1 LNGEQFPAA
10 GAPVLAQRTG
20 PPEERIAMR
29 LKPRK
34 LFVAVIALLVVPATL
49 CLKLRLVRAGQE
61 FSDSGLKVLEP
72 IRNGSLTV
80 FPVVASKSYPTGEF
94 LTLDEGLRSGDV
106 VVTEYGNVRG
116 LIRRHN
122 TSPLPHDSAEV
133 NRLVLIN
140 NSKRPLLLLAGEIV
154 AGGKQDRVIG
164 KDRIVPPESD
174 PVDLSVFCVEPGRWV
189 ATSANFGTSGATY
202 GSAAGPAA
210 VGSSN
215 ANASTL
221 MAQPSVRA
229 KAMGDKDQA
238 QVWDE
243 VRKEQQAITVEAA
256 PSPAA
261 ADRIASTSSYAV
273 VMENKDVKQEVD
285 KIAKPI
291 EQNYQS
297 LIQQLRDRKAVGV
310 VVAVNGHVI
319 WSDVFA
325 STELLEKYWPK
336 LVRSYASEAIVTQTK
351 GGKATISQAES
362 FLDDMQGRRETIES
376 EPGVF
381 RHTEVDGNGFK
392 AFALTSLLPK
402 TGFDVHV
409 AKMSE

>member
-1 LNGEQFPAA
+1 MRARFFVTL
-10 GAPVLAQRTG
+10 
-20 PPEERIAMR
+20 IAM
-29 LKPRK
+29 LT
-34 LFVAVIALLVVPATL
+34 VAAML
-49 CLKLRLVRAGQE
+49 CLKLRLAHAGQE
-61 FSDSGLKVLEP
+61 ETTSDYKVLEP
-72 IRNGSLTV
+72 IRNGNLTV

-106 VVTEYGNVRG
+106 VVTEYGNIRG
-116 LIRRHN
+116 LVRRRN
-122 TSPLPHDSAEV
+122 SPPIQHDGAEV
-133 NRLVLIN
+133 NRLALVN

-164 KDRIVPPESD
+164 MDRIVAPESD
-174 PVDLSVFCVEPGRWV
+174 PIDLSVFCVEPGRWV
-189 ATSANFGTSGATY
+189 ATSANFGTSGGTY
-202 GSAAGPAA
+202 GSVAGGAAG
-210 VGSSN
+210 GSAKASN
-215 ANASTL
+215 STV

-238 QVWDE
+238 QVWAE
-243 VRKEQQAITVEAA
+243 VKQEQQAMSTEMAIIS

-285 KIAKPI
+285 KIARPI

-297 LIQQLRDRKAVGV
+297 VIKQLRDRKAVGV
-310 VVAVNGHVI
+310 VVAVNGRVI

-336 LVRSYASEAIVTQTK
+336 LVRSYASEAIVTRTK
-351 GGKATISQAES
+351 GGKATLSQAES

-409 AKMSE
+409 AKMAE

>member
-1 LNGEQFPAA
+1 MRPKRLKLFFT
-10 GAPVLAQRTG
+10 V
-20 PPEERIAMR
+20 IAM
-29 LKPRK
+29 LA
-34 LFVAVIALLVVPATL
+34 VAATL
-49 CLKLRLVRAGQE
+49 CLKLRLAHAGQE

-106 VVTEYGNVRG
+106 VVTEYGNVQG
-116 LIRRHN
+116 LVRRHN
-122 TSPLPHDSAEV
+122 TPPVQHDSPEV

-140 NSKRPLLLLAGEIV
+140 NSKRPLLLLAGEVV

-202 GSAAGPAA
+202 AARAGAP

-215 ANASTL
+215 GNASTL
-221 MAQPSVRA
+221 MVQPSVRA

-238 QVWDE
+238 QVWAE
-243 VRKEQQAITVEAA
+243 VRKEQQSVTVEVAGA
-256 PSPAA
+256 TPAA
-261 ADRIASTSSYAV
+261 ADELNSTSSYAV
-273 VMENKDVKQEVD
+273 VMENKRVKQEVD
-285 KIAKPI
+285 KIARPI

-336 LVRSYASEAIVTQTK
+336 LVRSYASEAVVTQTK
-351 GGKATISQAES
+351 SAKATMSEAES

-381 RHTEVDGNGFK
+381 RHTEIDGNGFK

>member
-1 LNGEQFPAA
+1 
-10 GAPVLAQRTG
+10 
-20 PPEERIAMR
+20 MR
-29 LKPRK
+29 HKRQK
-34 LFVAVIALLVVPATL
+34 LFVTVLTLLALASTL
-49 CLKLRLVRAGQE
+49 CLRLRLAHAGQE

-122 TSPLPHDSAEV
+122 TPPIQHDSAEV

-202 GSAAGPAA
+202 AAGAGAPVASGNSAYA
-210 VGSSN
+210 VNG
-215 ANASTL
+215 AGTL

-238 QVWDE
+238 QVWAE
-243 VRKEQQAITVEAA
+243 VRKQQQSMAIEVTGPSSSA

-273 VMENKDVKQEVD
+273 VMENDAVKQEVD

-336 LVRSYASEAIVTQTK
+336 LVRSYASEAVVTQTK
-351 GGKATISQAES
+351 GGKATMSEAES
-362 FLDDMQGRRETIES
+362 FLDNMQGRRETIES

-381 RHTEVDGNGFK
+381 RHTEIDGNGFK